1 MWAPTLQAPFA
12 LKLPHHLL
20 LQPSLTSNTNTTLV
34 PITAAQTSRPRRRRP
49 RLSFFRAHFQTLKPK
64 SRPHRTFLTR
74 VTSDDGDAGHHT
86 HTDMEERESSSSS
99 GPNVGDGYVALFI
112 RMLGLDHDSLD
123 REEAIVALWK
133 YSLGGK
139 KYIDAI
145 MQFPDCIH
153 LILNLLRSESSST
166 CEAAAGLLRSIALV
180 NSYRDLVANSG
191 AIEEITGLLT
201 RASTTSEVK
210 EQALCT
216 LWNLSVDEKFRM
228 KIASSDILPLL
239 VKSLDDEGVQV
250 KEAAGGVL
258 ANLALSEFNHGIM
271 VEAGVIPQLA
281 KLLRTDIEGS
291 KVIKKEARNALLE
304 LCKDKYH
311 RITILEEGLVPVP
324 MIGAAAYKSFRPG
337 LYSWPTLPDGT
348 QIEQTS
354 KTPSRFGASE
364 LLLGLH
370 VDDENAN
377 IEEAKMNAVVGRTQQ
392 QFLARIGAIEMDD
405 EKKQSE
411 LATGQQLTLLP
422 WVDGVARLVL
432 ILGLEDESA
441 IERAADSIADASIN
455 EHMRIAFKEAGAV
468 KLLVQLLDSKNDAVR
483 LAATQALERLSV
495 SNVVCQIIEAEGA
508 LDPLV
513 NILKNP
519 EIPEILMEKTLDTL
533 GRILDPS
540 KEMKSKFYDGPV
552 NGSEK
557 GSDAARG
564 PYGSKGI
571 TGDVAHTPISK
582 TNPRE
587 AVLDSRVITRLLEIL
602 KTPTPRLQRKAASIL
617 EFCTVIDP
625 SMDTIT
631 SVDIESGLDVV
642 FQQKALEADM
652 ESEVDYRQPGKHVL
666 EVEEAGLVISAASRL
681 LTKLLD
687 SKKFCQKIDSAHFT
701 KLLCNILKSDIPLR
715 NKDWVAG
722 CLVKLGS
729 LSGPR
734 LNVDDP
740 INMEVTLHETIP
752 RLMEQLKTSFSPQSK
767 EAAVIELNRII
778 SEGVVDSTRAVAA
791 EGGIF
796 PLVKLIEEGSERAV
810 EACLAIL
817 YNLSMDSENH
827 SAILAAGAV
836 PVLRRIVLSERPQWR
851 RALHLLRTLPT
862 LEGSA

>member
-1 MWAPTLQAPFA
+1 MLTLM
-12 LKLPHHLL
+12 
-20 LQPSLTSNTNTTLV
+20 LV
-34 PITAAQTSRPRRRRP
+34 IKHARYI
-49 RLSFFRAHFQTLKPK
+49 FQ
-64 SRPHRTFLTR
+64 
-74 VTSDDGDAGHHT
+74 G
-86 HTDMEERESSSSS
+86 MEERESS
-99 GPNVGDGYVALFI
+99 NVSDGYVALFI

-123 REEAIVALWK
+123 REQAVVALWK

-210 EQALCT
+210 EQAICT

-228 KIASSDILPLL
+228 KIANSDILPLL
-239 VKSLDDEGVQV
+239 VKSLDDEDIKV

-271 VEAGVIPQLA
+271 VEAGVIPKLA
-281 KLLRTDIEGS
+281 KLFRTDIEGS
-291 KVIKKEARNALLE
+291 KVIKKEAKNALLE
-304 LCKDKYH
+304 LCKDRYH
-311 RITILEEGLVPVP
+311 RITIIEEGLVPVP
-324 MIGAAAYKSFRPG
+324 MIGAAAYKAFRPG
-337 LYSWPTLPDGT
+337 LYSWPSLPDGT

-354 KTPSRFGASE
+354 NTPSRFGASE
-364 LLLGLH
+364 LLIGLH
-370 VDDENAN
+370 VDDKNAN
-377 IEEAKMNAVVGRTQQ
+377 IEEAKMNAIVGRTQQ

-411 LATGQQLTLLP
+411 IVTGQQLTLLP

-441 IERAADSIADASIN
+441 IVRAAESVADASIN
-455 EHMRIAFKEAGAV
+455 EHMRISFKEAGAV
-468 KLLVQLLDSKNDAVR
+468 KLLVQLLDSKNDAIR
-483 LAATQALERLSV
+483 LAAIQALERLSV
-495 SNVVCQIIEAEGA
+495 SHVVCQIIEAEGA

-519 EIPEILMEKTLDTL
+519 EIPEILMEKALDIL

-552 NGSEK
+552 NGSR

-564 PYGSKGI
+564 SHGSKGV
-571 TGDVAHTPISK
+571 TGDVTHTPISK

-587 AVLDSRVITRLLEIL
+587 NVLDSVVITRLLEIL

-625 SMDTIT
+625 SMETIT

-642 FQQKALEADM
+642 LQQKVLEADM
-652 ESEVDYRQPGKHVL
+652 ESEVDYQQPGKHVL

-687 SKKFCQKIDSAHFT
+687 SDRFCQKIDTAHFT
-701 KLLCNILKSDIPLR
+701 KLLCNILKSDIPVR
-715 NKDWVAG
+715 NKDWAAG

-752 RLMEQLKTSFSPQSK
+752 RLMEQLKTSFSLQSK

-791 EGGIF
+791 QGGIF
-796 PLVKLIEEGSERAV
+796 PLVELIEEGSDRAV

-827 SAILAAGAV
+827 SAILSAGAV

-862 LEGSA
+862 LESSA